1 MLLRLVLVLFFLSS
15 CGGGS
20 GSSSDDVTI
29 ENNPI
34 NVQNSSQQC
43 TDFDG
48 STYDRTFRCEFKHKG
63 IDRYYYIQL
72 GHPEAEGQSSI
83 LFNLHGI
90 HRAWPVRMVSF
101 L

>member
-1 MLLRLVLVLFFLSS
+1 M
-15 CGGGS
+15 
-20 GSSSDDVTI
+20 TI

-83 LFNLHGI
+83 YLIFTD
-90 HRAWPVRMVSF
+90 MVVMHWLKCSM
-101 L
+101 LILEIWHIQKIKTLS